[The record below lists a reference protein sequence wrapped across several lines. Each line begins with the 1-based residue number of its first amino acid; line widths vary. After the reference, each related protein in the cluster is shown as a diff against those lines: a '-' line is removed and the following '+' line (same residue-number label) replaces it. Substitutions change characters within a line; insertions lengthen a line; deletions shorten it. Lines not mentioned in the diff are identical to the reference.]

1 MMSADGAVV
10 GIIANPNAGKDI
22 RRLVARGSIFDNNE
36 KVNIVVR
43 LLTALAGLEVDRVVC
58 MPDTF
63 AIAARAVDRLSGAPA
78 PPVEILEMP
87 VNGVTED
94 STRAAALLRARGVGC
109 IVCIGGDGTSRAAA
123 KGSGDVPLLAISTG
137 TNNVFPA
144 FVESTCAGIAAG
156 AIARGLVSH
165 AEGTY
170 RAKRLEVS
178 LDGAFTDLALVDV
191 AGTTDPFVGAR
202 AIWDVSVVRD
212 IVLTRCALTSTGM
225 SAVGACFRHVDSQDR
240 FGLHL
245 RVGEGGSTV
254 RAVVAPGLLA
264 DVPVRAVDEVALGAS
279 VALSPDV
286 RMVALD
292 GEREVE
298 VRAGTRAEVRLSG
311 EGPRVVDIPK
321 TLRRVAEAGHLRSN
335 NGQGPTWQG
344 RR

>member
-1 MMSADGAVV
+1 VV

-43 LLTALAGLEVDRVVC
+43 LLTALAGLEVERVLC

-78 PPVEILEMP
+78 PSVEVLETP

-94 STRAAALLRARGVGC
+94 TTRAAALMRARGVGC

-123 KGSGDVPLLAISTG
+123 KGSGEVPLLPLSTG

-156 AIARGLVSH
+156 VIARGLVSH

-170 RAKRLEVS
+170 RAKRLEVY
-178 LDGAFTDLALVDV
+178 LDGDYADLALVDV

-202 AIWDVSVVRD
+202 ALWDMGVVRE

-225 SAVGACFRHVDSQDR
+225 SAVGGCFRHVGSEDR

-245 RVGEGGSTV
+245 RVGEGGATV
-254 RAVVAPGLLA
+254 RAAVAPGLLA
-264 DVPVRAVDEVALGAS
+264 DVPIRAVAEVALGAA
-279 VALSPDV
+279 VRLSAEV
-286 RMVALD
+286 RMGALD

-298 VRAGTRAEVRLSG
+298 VRRGAQAEVRLSP
-311 EGPRVVDIPK
+311 EGPRVVDIVK
-321 TLRRVAEAGHLRSN
+321 TLRRVAEAGHLRSP
-335 NGQGPTWQG
+335 NGGGPMWRGQP
-344 RR
+344 